1 MAALALAAAVATQS
15 PAQVAPA
22 AGSANART
30 ERPSAVRLLAP
41 GLAVQG
47 EGELRWLG
55 LAVYHARLW
64 APPDGW
70 RANEPFALEIRYARS
85 IRGERLASTSVD
97 EMRHMSAG
105 TEAQRQRWGEAMR
118 AVFPDV
124 GDGDH
129 LIGLAAPGAATRF
142 FVNGKPIGEIDDP
155 AFGPA
160 FFGIWMSPATSRPEL
175 RRMLLGQGR

>member
-1 MAALALAAAVATQS
+1 MAAIVATQ
-15 PAQVAPA
+15 PAAQVTTA
-22 AGSANART
+22 AGTGNARA
-30 ERPSAVRLLAP
+30 ERDSAVRLLVA
-41 GLAVQG
+41 GLALQG
-47 EGELRWLG
+47 EGEFRWFG

-64 APPDGW
+64 APEKGW
-70 RANEPFALEIRYARS
+70 RANEPFALEIRYARA
-85 IRGERLASTSVD
+85 IRGERLAATSVD
-97 EMRHMSAG
+97 EMRHTGAG
-105 TEAQRQRWGEAMR
+105 TEAQRQQWGAAMR

-124 GDGDH
+124 ADGDR

-160 FFGIWMSPATSRPEL
+160 FFGIWMSPATSRPDL